1 MTLRHNIMKFPS
13 YTIEVYYNFIGH
25 IEVLL
30 MNSTIKQQDRIR
42 ARISEI
48 TVRHHNLDLYI
59 IE

>member
-30 MNSTIKQQDRIR
+30 MNNTIKQQDRI
-42 ARISEI
+42 
-48 TVRHHNLDLYI
+48 
-59 IE
+59 